1 MRSMTGYGQAEDRTT
16 HAAIAVT
23 VRGVNHRYL
32 DVSIRLRE
40 EAKASEGAL
49 RDLVG
54 RVAERGRVE
63 IGVEQQ
69 RLGDRAS
76 TVEIDRGAV
85 EALHAASRELAE
97 RGLIGGELSLAD
109 LFRLP
114 DVVRVQHAEEG
125 WGEAEQ
131 SLLLVVAAR
140 ALTQFTAG
148 RESEGAR
155 LRVVLE
161 EKLALLTGLRERLLT
176 RREAVV
182 PEMRETLRRRLDE
195 ALAGREL
202 DSTRLEQEVALLV
215 DRSDVSEEL
224 DRLNAH
230 LEHFHEI
237 LNSSGAIGKRL
248 DFLSQELFR
257 ELNTLGSKCRDAEM
271 TRMLLDAKV
280 VCEQLREQVQNV
292 E

>member
-1 MRSMTGYGQAEDRTT
+1 MRSMTGYGQAEDATVRAT
-16 HAAIAVT
+16 IAVT

-32 DVSIRLRE
+32 DVSIRLRD

-49 RDLVG
+49 RELVA

-69 RLGDRAS
+69 RLGDRSS

-97 RGLIGGELSLAD
+97 RGLLSGELSLAD

-131 SLLLVVAAR
+131 TLLLAVATR
-140 ALTQFTAG
+140 ALAQFTAG

-155 LRVVLE
+155 LRVVLD
-161 EKLALLTGLRERLLT
+161 EKLAGLAALRERLLV
-176 RREAVV
+176 RRTAVV
-182 PEMRETLRRRLDE
+182 PEMRETLRRRLEE

-202 DSTRLEQEVALLV
+202 DATRLEQEVALLV
-215 DRSDVSEEL
+215 DKSDVSEEL
-224 DRLNAH
+224 DRLAAH
-230 LEHFHEI
+230 LEHFREI
-237 LNSSGAIGKRL
+237 LGSGGAIGKRL